1 MKSSCSSRWICSV
14 VGIVVVALL
23 GVACA
28 TAPVAPPESL
38 VPTTGRLPYTEL
50 SADLFVE
57 EVADGVVRFVS
68 FKDEYDR
75 PLATS
80 GLLVLAARGAVL
92 IDTPW
97 TNDQTKLLADWNRK
111 RNHREIREVVITHAH
126 ADRFGGATALAA
138 RGATVRAL
146 PRTIELAAAQR
157 WGNRDYPRG
166 IDAQELPK
174 DATLE
179 LAGEPV
185 TIFFPGAAHAPDNVV
200 VWLAAR
206 RVLFGGCMVRALGD
220 ADLGKLDDAN
230 PDSWRAAIGRVIDR
244 YPTVEVVVPGHGDP
258 GDRKLL
264 VHTRALVIKKAIEP
278 PR

>member
-1 MKSSCSSRWICSV
+1 MKSCSSSRWICSL
-14 VGIVVVALL
+14 VVALL

-57 EVADGVVRFVS
+57 EVADGVIRFVS
-68 FKDEYDR
+68 FKEQYDR
-75 PLATS
+75 PVATA
-80 GLLVLAARGAVL
+80 GLLVLGPRGVVL

-97 TNDQTKLLADWNRK
+97 TNDQARLLADWSRK
-111 RNHREIREVVITHAH
+111 RNHREIREVLITHAH
-126 ADRFGGATALAA
+126 ADRYGGATALSAL
-138 RGATVRAL
+138 GATVRAL
-146 PRTIELAAAQR
+146 PRTIELAAAQH

-174 DATLE
+174 DATIE

-185 TIFFPGAAHAPDNVV
+185 AVFFPGAAHAPDNLV
-200 VWLAAR
+200 VWLPNR
-206 RVLFGGCMVRALGD
+206 RVLFGGCMVRATGD
-220 ADLGKLDDAN
+220 ADLGNLADASA
-230 PDSWRAAIGRVIDR
+230 DSWRAAINRVIDR

-264 VHTRALVIKKAIEP
+264 LHTRELVIKKTLEP